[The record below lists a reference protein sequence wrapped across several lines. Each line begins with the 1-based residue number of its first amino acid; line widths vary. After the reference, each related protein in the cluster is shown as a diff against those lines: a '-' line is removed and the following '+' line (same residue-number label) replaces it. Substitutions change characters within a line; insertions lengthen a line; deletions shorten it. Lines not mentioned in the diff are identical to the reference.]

1 MTSVST
7 GCKEEV
13 FFELFEKCAGKMRLS
28 RSRLLLTA
36 AVASAASVT
45 SVAGLWAIC
54 DCDSDCIFAKG
65 LDHHNITVDSESIN
79 VLLTGR
85 VSPWGKEGRKK
96 VR

>member
-1 MTSVST
+1 
-7 GCKEEV
+7 
-13 FFELFEKCAGKMRLS
+13 MRLS

-36 AVASAASVT
+36 A
-45 SVAGLWAIC
+45 GAIC

-96 VR
+96 SDKSACFGGQTSAHMERGS